1 MYVCQQCSRISNPGE
16 SANFVVTKT
25 RQKTYSDNGQITY
38 GFETVKE
45 EKWCKTCF
53 KEHKL

>member
-38 GFETVKE
+38 NMCNDGWKCHCVSR
-45 EKWCKTCF
+45 
-53 KEHKL
+53 L